1 MCFSGV
7 EDVVDL
13 SLVKTGLATL
23 LQKNTMAAMDG
34 IFSQVSGRED
44 TGREGKG
51 KGVFLIRVLHLSIH
65 VSMVYSVS
73 FRGQSSILGM

>member
-1 MCFSGV
+1 M
-7 EDVVDL
+7 DL

-34 IFSQVSGRED
+34 IFSQVRGRED

-51 KGVFLIRVLHLSIH
+51 EGVFLIRVLYTYVSPCIH
-65 VSMVYSVS
+65 GVQC
-73 FRGQSSILGM
+73 FILARGRGGQSSVLGM